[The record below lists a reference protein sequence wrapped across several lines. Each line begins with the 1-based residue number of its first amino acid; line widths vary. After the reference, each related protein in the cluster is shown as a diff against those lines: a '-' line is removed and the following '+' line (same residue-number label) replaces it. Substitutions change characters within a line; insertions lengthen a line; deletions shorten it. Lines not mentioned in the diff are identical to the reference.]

1 MPQATPG
8 AGGPPADEG
17 LVRAIGT
24 RALTL
29 GVVNMIIGAGIFV
42 LPALVA
48 RRLGAAAIVAYLVCA
63 VAMGLVLLCFA
74 EAGSRVARSG
84 GVYGYVEV
92 AFGPYAGFLVGN
104 LLWFACGCLAC
115 ASVTNALVG
124 TVAQVAP
131 WIGQGMP
138 RAVAI
143 ILLYAGLAWA
153 NVRGVRIGSG
163 VVQVVTLGK
172 LTPLLLLIP
181 VGLLAMHPAN
191 FAWPGFPSLS
201 RLGDACLVLIYAFA
215 GTETALI
222 PGGEVRDPA
231 RTVPRA
237 VLGALGIA
245 TALYLALQVVAQGVL
260 GPDLGLNDKA
270 PLAMVA
276 ERALGSGGRLLVLAG
291 AAISTFGYVSGDIL
305 ATPRTLFGFARDGL
319 LPAAVGAV
327 HPRYRTPYV
336 AILVYAVITC
346 LLAITGSFERLLILA
361 NVALMFVYLGCCL
374 ATIQL
379 RRRAVRLESP
389 PFELPGGHVI
399 PLLACGVVLWLLSNA
414 ERREL
419 LAVGAMVAVATL
431 VFLVAR
437 RRPTPGA
444 APAVKSAP

>member
-1 MPQATPG
+1 MPKPAPG
-8 AGGPPADEG
+8 VAGPPADEG
-17 LVRAIGT
+17 LVRAIGV

-48 RRLGAAAIVAYLVCA
+48 RRLGTAAIVAYLVCA

-74 EAGSRVARSG
+74 ESGSRVARSG

-115 ASVTNALVG
+115 ASVANALVG
-124 TVAQVAP
+124 TLAEVMP
-131 WIGQGMP
+131 WIGHGLP
-138 RAVAI
+138 RAAVLV
-143 ILLYAGLAWA
+143 LLYGGLAWT
-153 NVRGVRIGSG
+153 NVRGVRTGAG
-163 VVQVVTLGK
+163 LVQVVTAGK
-172 LTPLLLLIP
+172 LIPLLLLIP
-181 VGLLAMHPAN
+181 AGLLAIHAAN

-201 RLGDACLVLIYAFA
+201 RVGDACLVLIYAFA
-215 GTETALI
+215 GTETALA

-245 TALYLALQVVAQGVL
+245 TALYLALQLVGQGVL
-260 GPDLGLNDKA
+260 GSELAANDKA

-276 ERALGSGGRLLVLAG
+276 ERALGAGGRLLVLAG
-291 AAISTFGYVSGDIL
+291 AAISTFGYVSGDVL

-336 AILVYAVITC
+336 AILLYAAVTC

-379 RRRAVRLESP
+379 RRQAIRLESP
-389 PFELPGGHVI
+389 PFELPGGPLI

-414 ERREL
+414 EWREL
-419 LAVGAMVAVATL
+419 LAVAAMLGVATL
-431 VFLVAR
+431 FFLAAP
-437 RRPTPGA
+437 RRPA
-444 APAVKSAP
+444 AGPAPEQAP

>member
-1 MPQATPG
+1 MPKSATDSV
-8 AGGPPADEG
+8 GPPADEG
-17 LVRAIGT
+17 LVRAIGV

-74 EAGSRVARSG
+74 ESGSRVARSG

-115 ASVTNALVG
+115 ASVANVLVG
-124 TVAQVAP
+124 TLAEVAP
-131 WIGQGMP
+131 WIGHDVP
-138 RAVAI
+138 RAGFMV
-143 ILLYAGLAWA
+143 LLYAGLAWA
-153 NVRGVRIGSG
+153 NVRGVRTGSG
-163 VVQVVTLGK
+163 VVQVVTVGK

-181 VGLLAMHPAN
+181 AGLLAMHPAN

-245 TALYLALQVVAQGVL
+245 TVMYVAIQLVGQGVL
-260 GPDLGLNDKA
+260 GPDLAANDKA

-276 ERALGSGGRLLVLAG
+276 ERALGAGGRLLVLAG
-291 AAISTFGYVSGDIL
+291 AVISTFGYVSGDVL

-319 LPAAVGAV
+319 VPAAVGAV

-336 AILVYAVITC
+336 AIAIYTAITC

-374 ATIQL
+374 ATIEL
-379 RRRAVRLESP
+379 RRRAVRLDAP
-389 PFELPGGHVI
+389 PFELPGGPLI
-399 PLLACGVVLWLLSNA
+399 PLLACSVVLWLLSNA

-419 LAVGAMVAVATL
+419 LAVAAMLGVATL
-431 VFLVAR
+431 FFVGAR
-437 RRPTPGA
+437 LRTRARG
-444 APAVKSAP
+444 